1 MLENPAGVRGD
12 ALHPD
17 GIGGIGRL
25 DAAVVG
31 AGGFVDVT
39 AEMIE
44 KAAEQQAGI
53 GGEHNFIHGIEVEL
67 ARRPE
72 ASRQQAVVPFVFQ
85 VKLMGGTESFP
96 GDLPGA
102 DGVVADHN
110 ALAAPAK
117 NDVVALSALLP
128 NNMGEIAVN
137 VHVIVLHGADS
148 QEVVERK

>member
-1 MLENPAGVRGD
+1 MLENPAGVFGD
-12 ALHPD
+12 GLHAR
-17 GIGGIGRL
+17 GIGGIGSL

-31 AGGFVDVT
+31 AGGLFDVA
-39 AEMIE
+39 AEMIK
-44 KAAEQQAGI
+44 KAAKQQAGV
-53 GGEHNFIHGIEVEL
+53 GGEHGIIHGIEAQL
-67 ARRPE
+67 ARRPQ
-72 ASRQQAVVPFVFQ
+72 ACGQQTIVPLVFQ
-85 VKLMGGTESFP
+85 VKLMGGPQGFT

-102 DGVVADHN
+102 DGVITDHD

-137 VHVIVLHGADS
+137 IHVIVLHGADS